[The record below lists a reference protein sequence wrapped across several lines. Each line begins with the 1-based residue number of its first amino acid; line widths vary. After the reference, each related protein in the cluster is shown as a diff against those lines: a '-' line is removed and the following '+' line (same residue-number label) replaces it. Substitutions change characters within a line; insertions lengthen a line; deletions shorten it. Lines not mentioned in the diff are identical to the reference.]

1 MNYKVSEEEYITV
14 LEQQLKQKRKRP
26 VPLFLFLFSTA
37 GQTLFVIYL
46 LLSSTPSAA
55 GIAGLLVLSVS
66 LTGLSL
72 LNFFSTRP
80 RAKKYLSMLRSKGR
94 ISEEFWKLHTL
105 KLEDETISIQFGSY
119 SNSCEITQIR
129 VTDNKTNAYLLSL
142 GKSQSVFDIVPYSA
156 FGSEPQR
163 AGFAERLRQ
172 AAIQVSLRGS
182 EAVRDSI
189 PPDARV
195 LAEFSYDEDSYL
207 KDQQSAFRRMFTT
220 KLAWTP
226 LTILLLAASCFLLAY
241 AISSGRVLSILTAV
255 AAAVLLNFHY
265 IRIFS
270 PLIGRRIRRDA
281 RELRPYF
288 PDGKIKIYLDKA
300 KGQMVAV
307 GSVYCISFP
316 LSDMK
321 AVRRIPGGAAI
332 YLNQNLI
339 LTISSMENISEIQS
353 LVQNAKG

>member
-1 MNYKVSEEEYITV
+1 
-14 LEQQLKQKRKRP
+14 
-26 VPLFLFLFSTA
+26 
-37 GQTLFVIYL
+37 
-46 LLSSTPSAA
+46 
-55 GIAGLLVLSVS
+55 
-66 LTGLSL
+66 
-72 LNFFSTRP
+72 
-80 RAKKYLSMLRSKGR
+80 
-94 ISEEFWKLHTL
+94 
-105 KLEDETISIQFGSY
+105 
-119 SNSCEITQIR
+119 
-129 VTDNKTNAYLLSL
+129 
-142 GKSQSVFDIVPYSA
+142 
-156 FGSEPQR
+156 
-163 AGFAERLRQ
+163 
-172 AAIQVSLRGS
+172 
-182 EAVRDSI
+182 
-189 PPDARV
+189 
-195 LAEFSYDEDSYL
+195 
-207 KDQQSAFRRMFTT
+207 MFTT

-270 PLIGRRIRRDA
+270 PLIGRRIRRDV

-288 PDGKIKIYLDKA
+288 PDGKIKMYLDKA
-300 KGQMVAV
+300 KEQMVAV

-339 LTISSMENISEIQS
+339 LTIPSMENISEIQS